1 MLRSVEL
8 KKFTVFEDARI
19 DFSPGIN
26 VFLGANATG
35 KTHAMKLVYSLL
47 RAWKE
52 SESSEPGLQRKTN
65 AQLGELI
72 RAKLAAV
79 FRPDDAKVGRLVRR
93 GRGKSKSTVDLMIT
107 GGKINF
113 TMSSQGNVNLV
124 NRETGDVP
132 ACIFLPAREVLSIF
146 PGFLKAYQD
155 RELAFDETYY
165 DICLALSGSPL
176 RGPRGEAASALWK
189 PLGDHLRAN
198 VSLERNTFYV
208 SSEEDGIIE
217 AHLVA
222 EGFRKVASLM
232 HLIANGSLMKNAIL
246 FWDEPEANL
255 NPKLIKVVADF
266 LLRLAVGGI
275 QIVIAT
281 HDYLLTN
288 ELSLQAEYQTEQAQ
302 RGPIRFFSFYRAA
315 DHSVKIQQGDTLADL
330 HQNPIMEEFEALYNR
345 EQRLFQQEQPIAIP
359 GNT

>member
-1 MLRSVEL
+1 MLTSVEM
-8 KKFTVFEDARI
+8 KKFTVFEDARVE
-19 DFSPGIN
+19 FSPGIN

-52 SESSEPGLQRKTN
+52 FESSEPGLQRKTN
-65 AQLGELI
+65 SQLGELI
-72 RAKLAAV
+72 KAKLAAV

-107 GGKINF
+107 GGKIGF

-124 NRETGDVP
+124 NRGTADVP
-132 ACIFLPAREVLSIF
+132 ACLFLPAREVLSIY
-146 PGFLKAYQD
+146 PGFLAAYQN

-198 VSLERNTFYV
+198 VSLERNAFYV
-208 SSEEDGIIE
+208 SSEEDGVIE

-232 HLIANGSLMKNAIL
+232 HLIANGSLMRNAVL

-255 NPKLIKVVADF
+255 NPKLIKIVADF
-266 LLRLAVGGI
+266 LLRLAIGGV
-275 QIVIAT
+275 QVVIAT

-302 RGPIRFFSFYRAA
+302 KAPIRFFSFYRSG
-315 DHSVKIQQGDTLADL
+315 DHSVEIQQGDTLADL
-330 HQNPIMEEFEALYNR
+330 RQNPIMEEFEALYNR
-345 EQRLFQQEQPIAIP
+345 EQRLFRQEQPIAVP
-359 GNT
+359 GCP